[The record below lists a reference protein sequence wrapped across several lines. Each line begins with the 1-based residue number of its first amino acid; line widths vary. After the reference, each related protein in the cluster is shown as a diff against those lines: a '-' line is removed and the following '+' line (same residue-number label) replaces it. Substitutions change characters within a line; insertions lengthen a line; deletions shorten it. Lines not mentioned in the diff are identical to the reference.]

1 MLRFSNTQV
10 FGLEDSIVASGYS
23 FRSAPRIIPGRE
35 AKEKDWDRAR
45 KLGSADPGMGHD
57 GWLKG
62 VIVQADVTYPQ
73 YWTKQAQRYH
83 WFEYICSTS
92 NMHMLVKNASLP
104 FEEFKKQFNQYV
116 DDDLIQRTQDYANQF
131 NNCDDPVKRY
141 QLFMKL
147 QSNLPMG
154 FELTVRVT
162 TNYLQLKTMYTQ
174 RKTHRLKEDWGAFA
188 QWCDTLPHFN
198 ELTGIPKFE
207 MLELKM

>member
-1 MLRFSNTQV
+1 
-10 FGLEDSIVASGYS
+10 
-23 FRSAPRIIPGRE
+23 
-35 AKEKDWDRAR
+35 
-45 KLGSADPGMGHD
+45 
-57 GWLKG
+57 
-62 VIVQADVTYPQ
+62 
-73 YWTKQAQRYH
+73 
-83 WFEYICSTS
+83 
-92 NMHMLVKNASLP
+92 MHMLVKNASLP

-207 MLELKM
+207 MPELKM